1 MGERNA
7 TEYRMTFPKTER
19 QATFM
24 ALADRLAAEFA
35 PRAAEHDRNN
45 TFPFENFRAMR
56 ETGYLALTVPAEFGG
71 GGADPLEFALAQERL
86 ARGDG
91 ATALSSAMHLSL
103 VGRIGEV
110 RTWPTPVLSSLFSDI
125 VENGALINAAHSEP
139 DLGSPSRGGLPST
152 TAIRTPDGW
161 RISGRKSWASLAPAL
176 TYANI
181 LAAATEEGQQP
192 RRANFL
198 VPTSNPGFRVIETWD
213 NLGMRATASHDIEL
227 TDVAVGPEALLP
239 PDGSDVPGDGRG
251 WSGFGVP
258 AVYLGIAGAA
268 RDAAVAYARERTP
281 NGMSGPIA
289 ELPTVQRN
297 VAEIELL
304 LLQARSVLFDT
315 AEEWVRYPERREDL
329 TWRIAAG
336 KYLVSNH
343 AVRVTDLALRV
354 TGSAGLAK
362 SMPLERYYR
371 DVRTALNMPPI
382 DDIALTTIGKAALGL
397 T

>member
-1 MGERNA
+1 
-7 TEYRMTFPKTER
+7 MTFPKTER
-19 QATFM
+19 QAGFM

-35 PRAAEHDRNN
+35 PRAAAHDRDN
-45 TFPFENFRAMR
+45 TFPFENFRTLR
-56 ETGYLALTVPAEFGG
+56 ETGYLALTVPEEFGG

-103 VGRIGEV
+103 VGRVGEV
-110 RTWPTPVLSSLFSDI
+110 RTWPAPVVTSLFRDI

-152 TAIRTPDGW
+152 VAERTASGW

-176 TYANI
+176 TYASV
-181 LAAATEEGQQP
+181 LAAATEEDREP

-198 VPTSNPGFRVIETWD
+198 VRTESPGFRVVETWD

-227 TDVAVGPEALLP
+227 ENVEVGPDALLP

-268 RDAAVAYARERTP
+268 RDDAVRYARERTP

-289 ELPTVQRN
+289 ELPTVQRT

-304 LLQARSVLFDT
+304 LLQARTVLFDA
-315 AEEWVRYPERREDL
+315 AEEWVTFPERREAMG
-329 TWRIAAG
+329 WRVAAA

-343 AVRVTDLALRV
+343 AIRVTDLALRV

-382 DDIALTTIGKAALGL
+382 DDIALATIGKAALGM